1 MILLYN
7 KLYLF
12 IIIDLERLT
21 QNTYEGQISIEYEE
35 TGTLSDG
42 FLKVFVGGKWNYV
55 CYNNNFPTN
64 VAVSVC
70 RQKGYTGCSLIDIRR
85 E

>member
-1 MILLYN
+1 MMLFYN

-12 IIIDLERLT
+12 NITDLEHLIDYP
-21 QNTYEGQISIEYEE
+21 YEGQVSLEYDE

-42 FLKVFVGGKWNYV
+42 VLKVFFGGKWNYV

-70 RQKGYTGCSLIDIRR
+70 RQKGYTGCSLIDMRR